1 MSCASQG
8 AFSWKMKVNCAS
20 GGTRNTQFWE
30 NDAPRRFGY
39 LPMLQATENL
49 IKYVLTE
56 NMGIHGA
63 ILANCVKD
71 NIESTKT

>member
-1 MSCASQG
+1 MLLEDQEHPILEECCPQE
-8 AFSWKMKVNCAS
+8 V
-20 GGTRNTQFWE
+20 
-30 NDAPRRFGY
+30 GY
-39 LPMLQATENL
+39 LPMLQAIENL